1 MCVNVCVCVYICVY
15 VCFYVYMYFP
25 VSKSLCVSQLVCL
38 STRSIRELCR
48 VLCMNTLLCQ

>member
-1 MCVNVCVCVYICVY
+1 MCVNVCVCVYICMY
-15 VCFYVYMYFP
+15 VCFYVCMYFP